1 VVQGKTIKPFD
12 MQKKILV
19 SIFCITFSLSMQ
31 AQDKVL
37 PVELRPY
44 VLQGYEM
51 LDVAKGDLNGDNL
64 VDYILILK
72 TKGEDTLT
80 FDNAE
85 WEAARPLLLI
95 IRQPGGGLKSV
106 ASNTELILCRQC
118 GGAMGDPYM
127 GMAIKKNEFSV
138 EAYGGSSWRWS
149 ETVTFR
155 YDKLK
160 KNWYLQKQTIN
171 SFQAGDPETTTTNAV
186 IDRTEI
192 GAISLSEY
200 SPGYNTDTSKW
211 KVNVAKTFFYE
222 SPNLKSTSKKAYL
235 LKGDVVKAYKAFRNF
250 IECSFNNSKGNITTG
265 YILRKDLVKTGESK

>member
-1 VVQGKTIKPFD
+1 MQHKTLLSF
-12 MQKKILV
+12 L
-19 SIFCITFSLSMQ
+19 CIGFSFSVQ

-37 PVELRPY
+37 PAELKPY

-64 VDYILILK
+64 LDYILILK

-95 IRQPGGGLKSV
+95 IRQPGGGLKSA
-106 ASNTELILCRQC
+106 ASNTELVLCRQC

-138 EAYGGSSWRWS
+138 EAYGGSSWRWG
-149 ETVTFR
+149 ETITFR
-155 YDKLK
+155 YDKEK
-160 KNWYLQKQTIN
+160 KNWYLQTHAIN

-211 KVNVAKTFFYE
+211 KVKAAKTFFYE
-222 SPNLKSTSKKAYL
+222 SPNLTSTPKKAYL
-235 LKGDVVKAYKAFRNF
+235 LKDDIVKAYKAFRNF
-250 IECSFNNSKGNITTG
+250 IECSFKNNKGAITTG
-265 YILRKDLVKTGESK
+265 YILRKNLMKVTSDNSKAGQ

>member
-1 VVQGKTIKPFD
+1 MQHKTLLSF
-12 MQKKILV
+12 L
-19 SIFCITFSLSMQ
+19 CIGFSFSVQ

-37 PVELRPY
+37 PAELKPY

-64 VDYILILK
+64 LDYILILK

-95 IRQPGGGLKSV
+95 IRQPGGGLKSA
-106 ASNTELILCRQC
+106 ASNTELVLCRQC

-127 GMAIKKNEFSV
+127 GMVIKKNEFSV
-138 EAYGGSSWRWS
+138 EAYGGSSWRWG

-155 YDKLK
+155 YEKVK
-160 KNWYLQKQTIN
+160 KNWYLQTHAIS
-171 SFQAGDPETTTTNAV
+171 SFQAGDPENPKTTVNTLIGRA
-186 IDRTEI
+186 EI
-192 GAISLSEY
+192 GDVSLSKY
-200 SPGYNTDTSKW
+200 SPDYNTDTSHW
-211 KVNVAKTFFYE
+211 KVNTAKTFFYE
-222 SPNLKSTSKKAYL
+222 SPNLKSVSKKPYL